1 MNIREKIAQELHKP
15 ARKKFERRHVTLKGL
30 HDTLQGDLVEM
41 IPYAR
46 ENKGY
51 KYILT
56 VINIFS
62 KFGFAVPF
70 KSKRG
75 EEVARALETDFTET
89 SR

>member
-15 ARKKFERRHVTLKGL
+15 VRKTFERRHVTLKGL

-41 IPYAR
+41 IPYAQ
-46 ENKGY
+46 ENKKY

-62 KFGFAVPF
+62 KFGFAVPL
-70 KSKRG
+70 KSKR
-75 EEVARALETDFTET
+75 V
-89 SR
+89 